1 MFFIPLCF
9 MAFYDSITPHSN
21 ACCHRHM
28 GMGLGAQYF
37 CSNSMEMIENAANL
51 SCDFANITRP
61 RLPERD
67 MVCLC
72 CMELYGSAL
81 NQAGNITPH
90 SNARC
95 FRLLSIGLGWLNF
108 CSNPI
113 ESAFANLSRPRLRE
127 RDMVCF
133 CCMEFYGSTL
143 IQAGN
148 ITPHSK
154 ACCFRLLGLCLGG
167 QNFCS
172 NTIEK
177 IETASFLISFGV
189 MITLISYLGLFMIR
203 RTTEYTRTRVKQ
215 R

>member
-1 MFFIPLCF
+1 MFFISLCF
-9 MAFYDSITPHSN
+9 MALYGIMTPHSN
-21 ACCHRHM
+21 ARCHRHTV
-28 GMGLGAQYF
+28 MGLGAKYI
-37 CSNSMEMIENAANL
+37 CSNSMQMIENAANL

-72 CMELYGSAL
+72 CMHLYGSVL

-95 FRLLSIGLGWLNF
+95 FRLLSVGLGWLTF
-108 CSNPI
+108 CSNPMENI
-113 ESAFANLSRPRLRE
+113 ENPANRCRAFANLSRPLLPD

-133 CCMEFYGSTL
+133 CCMELYGSTL

-154 ACCFRLLGLCLGG
+154 ARCFRLLGLGLGVG
-167 QNFCS
+167 KTF
-172 NTIEK
+172 
-177 IETASFLISFGV
+177 AP
-189 MITLISYLGLFMIR
+189 TLQR
-203 RTTEYTRTRVKQ
+203 R
-215 R
+215 